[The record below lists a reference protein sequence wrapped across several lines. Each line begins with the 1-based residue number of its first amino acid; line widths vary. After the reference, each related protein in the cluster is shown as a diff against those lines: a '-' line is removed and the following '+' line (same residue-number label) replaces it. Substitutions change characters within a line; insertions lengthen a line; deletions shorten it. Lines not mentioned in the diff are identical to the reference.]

1 MQDNETAQVS
11 PETNNNTN
19 NFDINADE
27 NAAGTTHLNDPM
39 ADESAIEKLEEE
51 ITAQKDKF
59 LRLTAEFDNY
69 KRRSRKEWL
78 EQKET
83 AGKEVIQSLL
93 DVLDDCDRAEK
104 QMKESVDLSAIK
116 EGIQLVFNKLRNQM
130 LAQGLNAMESAG
142 QPFDVDQHEAITELA
157 AGENMQG
164 KVIDEVQK
172 GYLLNGKIIR
182 FAKVVVG
189 K

>member
-1 MQDNETAQVS
+1 MQENESRQAQ
-11 PETNNNTN
+11 PEIKNERD

-39 ADESAIEKLEEE
+39 TEEAAIEKLEEE
-51 ITAQKDKF
+51 LSTQKDKF
-59 LRLTAEFDNY
+59 LRLTAEFENY

-104 QMKESVDLSAIK
+104 QIKESTDIVAIK
-116 EGIQLVFNKLRNQM
+116 EGIQLVFNKLRNQ
-130 LAQGLNAMESAG
+130 LQAKGLQAMDSAG
-142 QPFDVDQHEAITELA
+142 LLFDVDQHEAITELE
-157 AGENMQG
+157 AGEDMQG
-164 KVIDEVQK
+164 NVIDEVQK

>member
-1 MQDNETAQVS
+1 MQENETTQEN
-11 PETNNNTN
+11 PEMNNGTNV
-19 NFDINADE
+19 FDINADE
-27 NAAGTTHLNDPM
+27 NAAGTTHLNDLM
-39 ADESAIEKLEEE
+39 EDASAIEKLEEE
-51 ITAQKDKF
+51 LAVQKDKF

-93 DVLDDCDRAEK
+93 DVIDDCDRAEK
-104 QMKESVDLSAIK
+104 QLKESTDLSAIK
-116 EGIQLVFNKLRNQM
+116 EGIQLVFNKLRNQ
-130 LAQGLNAMESAG
+130 LQAQGLNAMESTG
-142 QPFDVDQHEAITELA
+142 LPFDVDQHEAITELP